1 MLTKYILILFLSLFI
16 CQKVFS
22 LENKILIK
30 VDNEIITTV
39 DVYKESQYL
48 KTINESIKQL
58 SKEKVFDIAKNSLIK
73 NRIKEKEIKK
83 YYTNINPDQKFINDI
98 IKNNASNLGFDNLSE
113 FENYLNKFDITIKFL
128 QNRIINEILWNELV
142 VKKYSNK
149 ITINK
154 EKIYNDIKLTN
165 IKNKFY
171 LLSEIIFNLSEGEK
185 LEKKFQKIK
194 NEITSKGFENAAL
207 IYSISDSS
215 STGGKLGWIK
225 ESAINKNILEQLND
239 KKIDEF
245 TDPIKISGG
254 FLLLK
259 LNNIEER
266 KENIDEKKE
275 LEKRIKSEE
284 NLQLRQFSII
294 YLNKIKVDTKINEY

>member
-1 MLTKYILILFLSLFI
+1 M
-16 CQKVFS
+16 V
-22 LENKILIK
+22 N
-30 VDNEIITTV
+30 
-39 DVYKESQYL
+39 
-48 KTINESIKQL
+48 
-58 SKEKVFDIAKNSLIK
+58 
-73 NRIKEKEIKK
+73 
-83 YYTNINPDQKFINDI
+83 
-98 IKNNASNLGFDNLSE
+98 
-113 FENYLNKFDITIKFL
+113 
-128 QNRIINEILWNELV
+128 
-142 VKKYSNK
+142 
-149 ITINK
+149 
-154 EKIYNDIKLTN
+154 
-165 IKNKFY
+165 

-194 NEITSKGFENAAL
+194 NEITTKGFENAAL

-215 STGGKLGWIK
+215 NTGGKLGWIK

-259 LNNIEER
+259 INSIEER